1 MANYLIPLLGILGT
15 ILFTIVGILIVRRFV
30 HRHVAEGHNDVLVP
44 IFLTAGTIYAVFIA
58 FLVVAVW
65 ESYDAAH
72 ANVAEE
78 ASGLATL
85 YRTSTGMEKGSGDE
99 LRHLIREY
107 TEAVVNDEWKIQA
120 ATGGASPK
128 ARTAGLGMYQMF
140 GQLEPSV
147 RQNDSAIDQTALQ
160 EITQI
165 QADRNKRTLQA
176 GESLP
181 PIMWLASIGS
191 GILVLIL
198 SFFLFMDRAW
208 PHVTVAS
215 IMATMVAMLLSITF
229 VLSRPFVGGMAL
241 QPEAFEHSM
250 GVYDSVDKTPMPGK
264 E

>member
-1 MANYLIPLLGILGT
+1 
-15 ILFTIVGILIVRRFV
+15 
-30 HRHVAEGHNDVLVP
+30 VLVP
-44 IFLTAGTIYAVFIA
+44 IFLTAGTIYAVFVA

-85 YRTSTGMEKGSGDE
+85 YRSSTGMEKASGDE
-99 LRHLIREY
+99 LRTLIREY
-107 TEAVVNDEWKIQA
+107 TEAVITDEWQIQA

-128 ARTAGLGMYQMF
+128 ARAAGLGMYRMF
-140 GQLEPSV
+140 SHIDPAV
-147 RQNDSAIDQTALQ
+147 RVADTAVEQNALTL
-160 EITQI
+160 ITTI

-181 PIMWLASIGS
+181 GIMWVASIGS
-191 GILVLIL
+191 GVLVLFL
-198 SFFLFMDRAW
+198 SFFLYRERTW
-208 PHVTVAS
+208 PQVFAS
-215 IMATMVAMLLSITF
+215 SVMATMVALLLSITF

-250 GVYDSVDKTPMPGK
+250 GVYDSVDKTP
-264 E
+264 